1 MSPHQIHI
9 KDRIFIP
16 PKKTSSACGN
26 IYIYIYLFHTPTYV
40 DLFIYMHACV
50 MEMKFDDLFFLSY
63 FHKVCNYLV
72 AAGAP

>member
-26 IYIYIYLFHTPTYV
+26 IYIYIYIYISFSYT
-40 DLFIYMHACV
+40 DICGFIHLHACLGNGN
-50 MEMKFDDLFFLSY
+50 EI
-63 FHKVCNYLV
+63 
-72 AAGAP
+72 